1 MMEHMAFDTFMKES
15 KALVEKELV
24 RYANDLQ
31 CPAVLREAMAY
42 SLEAGGKRLRP
53 LLLFATLQAFGK
65 EKELGLG
72 AACALEMIHTYSL
85 IHDDLPC
92 MDDDDLRRGKPT
104 NHKVFGE
111 AMAVLA
117 GDGLLTYAFEVIAA
131 RSVEV
136 SAETKLR
143 LVLELAK
150 AAGPEGMVAGQVAD
164 MEAEGKQLT
173 LEELERI
180 HTHKTGRLLEYAIL
194 AGALLAGATVEE
206 QEKLLLFA
214 KQVGLAFQIR
224 DDILDVEGTEEEI
237 GKPIGSDADNKK
249 STYTTLFTVE
259 EAKRVLDET
268 ITSAKEAVISLQLQ
282 DEYLLAVCD
291 VIARRNH

>member
-1 MMEHMAFDTFMKES
+1 MMQREAFHTFIDES
-15 KALVEKELV
+15 KVLIEKELV

-53 LLLFATLQAFGK
+53 LLLFATLHAFGK
-65 EKELGLG
+65 QKELGLE

-92 MDDDDLRRGKPT
+92 MDDDNLRRGKPT

-117 GDGLLTYAFEVIAA
+117 GDGLLTYAFELIAKGP
-131 RSVEV
+131 ENV

-150 AAGPEGMVAGQVAD
+150 AAGPEGMVGGQVAD
-164 MEAEGKQLT
+164 MEAEGKQLK
-173 LEELERI
+173 LEELEYI
-180 HTHKTGRLLEYAIL
+180 HKHKTGRLLEYAVL
-194 AGALLAGATVEE
+194 AGALLSGATVVQ
-206 QEKLLLFA
+206 QEKLLVFA

-237 GKPIGSDADNKK
+237 GKPIGSDASNEK
-249 STYTTLFTVE
+249 STYTTLFTID

-268 ITSAKEAVISLQLQ
+268 ITSAKEAVRSLKLQ

-291 VIARRNH
+291 LIAKRNH

>member
-1 MMEHMAFDTFMKES
+1 MTIAFDTFLKES
-15 KALVEKELV
+15 KTFVEEKLVS
-24 RYANDLQ
+24 YANELQ
-31 CPAVLREAMAY
+31 CPNVLREAMAY

-65 EKELGLG
+65 EKNLGVG

-85 IHDDLPC
+85 VHDDLPC

-117 GDGLLTYAFEVIAA
+117 GDGLLTYAFQVIMAY
-131 RSVEV
+131 EQKEI
-136 SAETKLR
+136 SAEKKVR

-150 AAGPEGMVAGQVAD
+150 AAGPEGMVGGQVAD

-173 LEELERI
+173 IDELEYI
-180 HTHKTGRLLEYAIL
+180 HKHKTGKLLEFAVL
-194 AGALLAGATVEE
+194 AGSILSNATEE
-206 QEKLLLFA
+206 QEEKLLEFA
-214 KQVGLAFQIR
+214 KYIGLAFQIR

-237 GKPIGSDADNKK
+237 GKPIGSDVSNEK
-249 STYTTLFTVE
+249 STYTTLFTVDR
-259 EAKRVLDET
+259 AKDILEET
-268 ITSAKEAVISLQLQ
+268 IAKAKDAISSLQLQ
-282 DEYLLAVCD
+282 DEYLLSICD
-291 VIARRNH
+291 LIAKRNN

>member
-1 MMEHMAFDTFMKES
+1 MTIAFDTFLKES
-15 KALVEKELV
+15 KTFVEEKLVS
-24 RYANDLQ
+24 YANGLQ
-31 CPAVLREAMAY
+31 CPNVLREAMAY

-65 EKELGLG
+65 ERNLGVG

-85 IHDDLPC
+85 VHDDLPC

-117 GDGLLTYAFEVIAA
+117 GDGLLTYAFQVIMAYGQK
-131 RSVEV
+131 EI
-136 SAETKLR
+136 SAEKKVR

-150 AAGPEGMVAGQVAD
+150 AAGPEGMVGGQVAD

-173 LEELERI
+173 IDELEYI
-180 HTHKTGRLLEYAIL
+180 HKHKTGKLLEFAVL
-194 AGALLAGATVEE
+194 AGSILSDATEE
-206 QEKLLLFA
+206 QEEKLLEFA
-214 KQVGLAFQIR
+214 KYIGLAFQIR

-237 GKPIGSDADNKK
+237 GKPIGSDVSNEK
-249 STYTTLFTVE
+249 STYTTLFTVDR
-259 EAKRVLDET
+259 AKDILDET
-268 ITSAKEAVISLQLQ
+268 IAKAKDAIGSLQLQ
-282 DEYLLAVCD
+282 DEYLLSICD
-291 VIARRNH
+291 LIAKRNN